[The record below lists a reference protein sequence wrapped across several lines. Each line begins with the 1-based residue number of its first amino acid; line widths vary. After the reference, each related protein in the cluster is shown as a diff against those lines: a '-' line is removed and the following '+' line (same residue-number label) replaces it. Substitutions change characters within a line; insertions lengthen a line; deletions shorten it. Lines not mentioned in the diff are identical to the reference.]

1 MVGLYTRHSSLPSCG
16 GSLINS
22 KYACFSIQRTA
33 ILNISPINSKSIH
46 SRIPYQFKVCLLFNS
61 KNCHTFT
68 SLYSLNSISSQYQ
81 CKFKIEM
88 TPVPNFTNN
97 FFSSRWV
104 ITAGHCHTASHPLTK
119 VGQLFLIVNSCYQ
132 VNLKPIHSYKGG
144 LTLSNSQ
151 CLSS

>member
-1 MVGLYTRHSSLPSCG
+1 MSIHGWL
-16 GSLINS
+16 GSTLDIVH
-22 KYACFSIQRTA
+22 FLRVEDPLSIQSMLA
-33 ILNISPINSKSIH
+33 
-46 SRIPYQFKVCLLFNS
+46 YQFKVWLLINS

-119 VGQLFLIVNSCYQ
+119 VGQLYLIINSCYQ